1 MNNKLTI
8 QELATLLSV
17 KSGKEVYETERFIR
31 ELITVVSEGLFSDK
45 MVKVKGL
52 GTFKIVLVE
61 DRESIHVN
69 TGERILIPA
78 HYKCSFLPD
87 NELKELVNRPFSI
100 FETTEIG
107 DAASF
112 QDMEMAD
119 DSDEDD
125 VDSDLESDANEDGE
139 DLSLPKSSVT
149 ESRING
155 LLDKEMTEELAD
167 PEDLPEI
174 HSPEEALTVDK
185 QPNGQIDTVDSPV
198 SDDSPEE
205 VSEPYNEETIEM
217 ENPKEE
223 DTIEVEDS
231 INMVETLSEEIDES
245 PEADLASEVVDII
258 PDSQANELTPEIESS
273 SQVDSP
279 DKEKEQTEYREE
291 IIRAKLASLSAK
303 DPVAFVA
310 PEAKPKKRRKHGRT
324 ATKTFFY
331 IIVGGLLVTASVAL
345 FFYFQSLEVRNAVPI
360 MIESVSAIPTETPA
374 PTDSVFDESD
384 SIPSNEKDSVPE
396 VVSEPQGTM
405 QTEQVKTKYMDTVV
419 IQTGDR
425 LTLISLKYYGHK
437 IFWVYLY
444 LANKE
449 SIPNPNSVAIGTQI
463 HIPVPETYNIDAND
477 EQSIRKAAALQT
489 EILKE

>member
-17 KSGKEVYETERFIR
+17 KSGKDVYETERFIR
-31 ELITVVSEGLFSDK
+31 EFITVVSEGLFSDK

-205 VSEPYNEETIEM
+205 VSKPYNEETIEM

-245 PEADLASEVVDII
+245 PEADLASEVVDTI
-258 PDSQANELTPEIESS
+258 PDSQANELMPELESS

-279 DKEKEQTEYREE
+279 DKEKEQTENREE

-310 PEAKPKKRRKHGRT
+310 PEAKPKKRRKHGHT

>member
-17 KSGKEVYETERFIR
+17 KSGKDVYETERFIR
-31 ELITVVSEGLFSDK
+31 EFITVVSEGLLSDK

-119 DSDEDD
+119 DLDEDD

-149 ESRING
+149 ENRITG

-205 VSEPYNEETIEM
+205 VSKPYNEETIEM

-245 PEADLASEVVDII
+245 PEADLASEVVDTI
-258 PDSQANELTPEIESS
+258 PDLQANELTPEIESS
-273 SQVDSP
+273 SQVDSL
-279 DKEKEQTEYREE
+279 DKEKEQTENREE

-310 PEAKPKKRRKHGRT
+310 PEAKPKKRRKHGHT

>member
-17 KSGKEVYETERFIR
+17 KSGKDVYETERFIR
-31 ELITVVSEGLFSDK
+31 EFITVVSEGLLSDK

-149 ESRING
+149 ENRING

-245 PEADLASEVVDII
+245 PEADLASEVVDTI
-258 PDSQANELTPEIESS
+258 PDSQVNELTPEIESS
-273 SQVDSP
+273 SQVDNQ
-279 DKEKEQTEYREE
+279 DKEKEQIENREE

-310 PEAKPKKRRKHGRT
+310 PEAKPKKRRKHGHT

-384 SIPSNEKDSVPE
+384 SIPSNEKDSVPV

>member
-17 KSGKEVYETERFIR
+17 KSGKDVYETERFIR
-31 ELITVVSEGLFSDK
+31 EFITVVSEGLLSDK

-149 ESRING
+149 ENRING

-167 PEDLPEI
+167 SEDLPEI

-223 DTIEVEDS
+223 DPIEVEDS
-231 INMVETLSEEIDES
+231 INMDETLSEEIDES

-258 PDSQANELTPEIESS
+258 PDSQANELTPEVESS
-273 SQVDSP
+273 SQVDSL
-279 DKEKEQTEYREE
+279 DKEKEQTENREE
-291 IIRAKLASLSAK
+291 IIRVKLASLSAK
-303 DPVAFVA
+303 DPVAFIA
-310 PEAKPKKRRKHGRT
+310 PEAKPKKRRKHGHT

-449 SIPNPNSVAIGTQI
+449 SIPNPNSVAIGTKI

>member
-17 KSGKEVYETERFIR
+17 KSGKDVYETERFIR
-31 ELITVVSEGLFSDK
+31 EFITVVSEGLFSDK

-223 DTIEVEDS
+223 DTILVEDS

-245 PEADLASEVVDII
+245 PEADLASEVVDTI

-273 SQVDSP
+273 SQIDNQ
-279 DKEKEQTEYREE
+279 DKEKEQTENREE

-310 PEAKPKKRRKHGRT
+310 PEAKPKKRRKHGHT

>member
-17 KSGKEVYETERFIR
+17 KSGKDVYETERFIR
-31 ELITVVSEGLFSDK
+31 EFITVVSEGLFSDK

-149 ESRING
+149 ENRING
-155 LLDKEMTEELAD
+155 FLDKEMTEELAD

-223 DTIEVEDS
+223 DPIEVEDS
-231 INMVETLSEEIDES
+231 INMDETLSEEIDES

-279 DKEKEQTEYREE
+279 DKEKEQTENREE
-291 IIRAKLASLSAK
+291 IIQAKLASLSAK

-310 PEAKPKKRRKHGRT
+310 PEAKPKKRRKHGHT

>member
-17 KSGKEVYETERFIR
+17 KSGKDVYETERFIR
-31 ELITVVSEGLFSDK
+31 EFITVVSEGLFSDK

-119 DSDEDD
+119 DLDEDD

-205 VSEPYNEETIEM
+205 VSKPYNEETIEM

-245 PEADLASEVVDII
+245 PEADLASEVVDTI

-273 SQVDSP
+273 SQVDNQ
-279 DKEKEQTEYREE
+279 DKEKEQTENREE

-303 DPVAFVA
+303 DPIAFVA